1 MVQLKT
7 WNTVCVPSPS
17 VMLTLWVHMNCSPP
31 GSSINGVLQAR
42 RLEWVAMPSS
52 RGCSH
57 PKEQTQTPAFW
68 VDSFTIWATSEA
80 PGTSKDWQKAWQ
92 LKDGTCQYHLWP
104 TWARPSCP
112 EAKFTANGRC
122 SHHWKHVVLF
132 FVLFFLLNWASAP
145 YLWSWVTRLSY
156 SSTRSS
162 TPSKF
167 SCGLRGLGFESFPCK
182 ILTQIV
188 HEIYSSL

>member
-1 MVQLKT
+1 MGFSRREDWSGLPCPPQGD
-7 WNTVCVPSPS
+7 VP
-17 VMLTLWVHMNCSPP
+17 TP
-31 GSSINGVLQAR
+31 GSEPRLLHSGWIPLPSEPPVKHQVL
-42 RLEWVAMPSS
+42 L
-52 RGCSH
+52 
-57 PKEQTQTPAFW
+57 
-68 VDSFTIWATSEA
+68 
-80 PGTSKDWQKAWQ
+80 KADKRPRQ
-92 LKDGTCQYHLWP
+92 LKDGTCQYLLWP

-112 EAKFTANGRC
+112 EAEFKTNGRC

-182 ILTQIV
+182 ILTQMV
-188 HEIYSSL
+188 HEIYTSL